1 MANIWLFQKTR
12 NPSFSLFMTISCLY
26 VRKLEIEGTL
36 SPCYFVPLLQFIF
49 MIIKWVSLSI
59 FMWTQSNSIF
69 EKFRNSFLEEN
80 LAKAA
85 SAALMRSLFKI
96 TIFIFWEQLTE
107 KLHSCWFTLL
117 FTYLLWRFEFPSD
130 SPITCSKLTIETLEQ
145 GGKYVQS

>member
-1 MANIWLFQKTR
+1 MALPENTKSSIFTFHDLSR
-12 NPSFSLFMTISCLY
+12 LY
-26 VRKLEIEGTL
+26 ARKLEIEGTL
-36 SPCYFVPLLQFIF
+36 SPYCFVPLLQFIF